1 MVSDE
6 TVISSASTSLA
17 ESWVLAASLPLTKSS
32 SIESMDFLGW
42 FCTSPFFFLPLFCL
56 GDGVAT
62 EPSENEPFSEPTSSS
77 AVFFFEFLFC
87 FGGGGAITV
96 GSSASSLGSSFSSCL
111 PAFFFAVLRLLVFGS
126 RFRFVLNGQRTPVTF
141 GAALCRFF
149 VVFGI
154 LFS

>member
-17 ESWVLAASLPLTKSS
+17 ESWVLAASLPLTKAS

-62 EPSENEPFSEPTSSS
+62 EPSENEPFSDPASSS
-77 AVFFFEFLFC
+77 AVFFFPLLFC
-87 FGGGGAITV
+87 FGGGGAITA
-96 GSSASSLGSSFSSCL
+96 GSSSSFGSTFSCCLSAFFLPLLGFSFLAAASGSSLTVKG
-111 PAFFFAVLRLLVFGS
+111 P
-126 RFRFVLNGQRTPVTF
+126 P
-141 GAALCRFF
+141 
-149 VVFGI
+149 
-154 LFS
+154 